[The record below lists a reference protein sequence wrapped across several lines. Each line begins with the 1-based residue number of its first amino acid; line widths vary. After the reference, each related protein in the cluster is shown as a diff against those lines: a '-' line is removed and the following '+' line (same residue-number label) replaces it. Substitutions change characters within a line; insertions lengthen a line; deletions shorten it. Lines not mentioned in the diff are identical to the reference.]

1 MARII
6 PVRNPRS
13 GEHDYELRLADP
25 AEIPALAARLRSGQ
39 PAWRAMGLAGRAEVM
54 TRWADVVSANA
65 PQIIDALVA
74 DTGRYTISFNE
85 VNGIAK
91 KIRRLCTQ
99 APDWIASD
107 EEASKV
113 APDVAFRAQYVPFPL
128 AGMIGPWNFPVTL
141 SLIDALPAL
150 LAGCAVMLKPSEIT
164 PRFIEP
170 LRATIAQVPEL
181 AAIFE
186 IVGGDGGVGA
196 AIVENVDMICFT
208 GSVPTGRKIA
218 EAAARRFIPAFL
230 ELGGKDP
237 AIVLAGADIGRATDA
252 ILRQAVV
259 NSGQVCLS
267 VERIYVDRSIMA
279 AFLKAL
285 IAKAEAVSLNDSD
298 IRSGHL
304 GPIISQAQ
312 VEILQAHMDEAVAGG
327 AQIHCGGRI
336 EGEGGAWLRPTVIT
350 GVTHEMRI
358 IREESFGPIIPVM
371 AFDDTDEAVA
381 LANDTEFGLS
391 AAVFAADEAAA
402 LAVAE
407 QIDAGGVS
415 INDAGLQSLTT
426 EAEKMSFKSS
436 GLGGS
441 RMGRAGFMRFF
452 RKKALMI
459 QRGSVR
465 KIDQFREQP
474 AEQTDA

>member
-1 MARII
+1 MARTIS
-6 PVRNPRS
+6 VRNPRT
-13 GEHDYELRLADP
+13 GAHDYQLEMPDP
-25 AEIPALAARLRSGQ
+25 ADIHALAKRLRSAQAGWQ
-39 PAWRAMGLAGRAEVM
+39 AMGLAGRAEVM
-54 TRWADVVSANA
+54 TRWADAVSADA
-65 PQIIDALVA
+65 PKIIAALVA
-74 DTGRYTISFNE
+74 DTGRYTISRNE

-91 KIRRLCTQ
+91 KVRRLCAQ
-99 APDWIASD
+99 APGWIASD
-107 EEASKV
+107 EESSKI

-128 AGMIGPWNFPVTL
+128 AGMISPWNFPVTL

-150 LAGCAVMLKPSEIT
+150 LAGCAVILKPSEIT

-186 IVGGDGGVGA
+186 IVGGDGSVGA
-196 AIVENVDMICFT
+196 SVVENVDMICFT
-208 GSVPTGRKIA
+208 GSIPTGRKIA
-218 EAAARRFIPAFL
+218 EAAGRRFIPAFL

-237 AIVLAGADIGRATDA
+237 AIVLSGADIERAADA

-267 VERIYVDRSIMA
+267 IERVYVERSIMA
-279 AFLKAL
+279 PFLQAL
-285 IAKAEAVSLNDSD
+285 VGKAEAVSLNDAD

-312 VEILQAHMDEAVAGG
+312 VAILQSHIDEAVAGG

-336 EGEGGAWLRPTVIT
+336 EGDGGAWLRPTVMT
-350 GVTHEMRI
+350 GVTHDMRI

-371 AFDDTDEAVA
+371 AFDGVDEAVA

-407 QIDAGGVS
+407 RVDAGGVS

-459 QRGSVR
+459 QRGAVR
-465 KIDQFREQP
+465 KIDLFEEQP
-474 AEQTDA
+474 AEQDNG